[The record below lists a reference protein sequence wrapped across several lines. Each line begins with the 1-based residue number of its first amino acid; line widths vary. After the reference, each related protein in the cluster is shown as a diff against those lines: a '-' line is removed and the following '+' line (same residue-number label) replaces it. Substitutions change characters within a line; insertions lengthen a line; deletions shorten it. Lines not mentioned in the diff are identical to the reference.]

1 MSNMYLFFSLA
12 AASRASV
19 VLRSPADALR
29 PCKLREFQIL
39 SPASARRAFSR
50 CLAGALRG
58 DVFGHIQLVA
68 RTDTLIA
75 DAIHHLAHQI
85 HPIATDRPF
94 LKA

>member
-1 MSNMYLFFSLA
+1 MSNMYLFFSLP
-12 AASRASV
+12 AASRASA
-19 VLRSPADALR
+19 VLRSLADALG
-29 PCKLREFQIL
+29 PATYANFTNL
-39 SPASARRAFSR
+39 SPTGARRAFTR

-85 HPIATDRPF
+85 HAIATDPEF
-94 LKA
+94 L